1 MIDKNENNTQIES
14 KKNHQINNP
23 LLSNLSL
30 KRESL
35 MIQKGREFLRNK
47 KAISMRHIYKDNKKI
62 NININ
67 HNININTNLKNETNV
82 NDEQKNSDTKSKKK
96 MRSCIMGFEQ
106 DDSKANDKIYKNK
119 ASKDSINN
127 VSRDKDKNNLSRNK
141 DIETSFKMEKLL
153 ANQTNTET
161 KETRQEQFFEFYI
174 NNNNKNKIY
183 KLKDNTINTT
193 KYNIFTFIPKGLLYQ
208 FSRLSNVYFLFTA
221 IIQSIP
227 IISPLTSLSAIVP
240 LIFVLG
246 VSMIREAIEDL
257 VRNNYDN
264 LNNEEEVIVFRSNR
278 FMRSTSQTLKHGE
291 IILVYEN
298 HNIPADMI
306 LIDTGFGEGTCY
318 VETSSLDGEK
328 TLKLKVANKYTQGFI
343 SNELKINKGLEKFI
357 QTKSFYFSG
366 YIKINAPNANLNY
379 INGTFHPKFQKHNS
393 VVEQDIIIS
402 TNEFL
407 LKGSVLKNTNWIIG
421 VVVYTGMN
429 NKIILNSKKPRL
441 KMSKIEKKLNLYLTF
456 VFAFLMLC
464 CVECSFFHHF
474 HIKSNKKFYE
484 NFIFIENSGNTESF
498 IIFFTYF
505 LLLNTFIPISLI
517 VSTEI
522 IKMIQ
527 GVFVGWDVLLYSK
540 WRHCFCSAKSV
551 SIIEELGNVNFIFSD
566 KTGTLTKNQLQF
578 KYCIIDTKYYEYIKI
593 GGIRNSTKNFVI
605 RKSKRQNSMNTYEL
619 ITRQNELNRKKNS
632 FLSENNKL
640 ILKREDDSNFI
651 TNYQILRHNKSK
663 TNRINMSIT
672 YKESSNKNLNALYS
686 SKNLKNKS
694 FNSKSMNQSNN
705 NLSKM
710 SFSGYNIVNNTN
722 SRVSSSN
729 SNSNMNSNSRNNMSM
744 SSNSNNN
751 NIKNG
756 TIIRRDKNYTILE
769 SKNEENDASSYPN
782 GIIKIGEG
790 FFSNPENNFF
800 LKYNANPNIKNSN
813 INYVHEF
820 WTALALT
827 NECMV
832 KYDKDDIKYMGTSPD
847 DLELVKTAAS
857 QGYKL
862 IETSIDTKTLKIGE
876 KNYCFEILKV
886 LGFSSER
893 KRMSI
898 IVKDKNEIKL
908 YIKGADCEISKRL
921 SKKSLKNENYQI
933 ISNGLIDFSKRGLRT
948 LMVAYRKI
956 NDSDYTSWVN
966 KLHEDELNIE
976 NKQKLID
983 RLYDIIENN
992 LILIGGTVV
1001 EDKLQDN
1008 VPETIKELRAAG
1020 IKIWVLTGDKLDTA
1034 KNIGHS
1040 CNLLSEE
1047 QKLFTLK
1054 VMQSDERIV
1063 KEDAFCE
1070 MNAFF
1075 KEFQE
1080 FINGLVKKYNL
1091 DSKYINCG
1099 CNVNNTNSLN
1109 YNNVEIISDQ
1119 SKSQSDSV
1127 SKSSYSSLINF
1138 EIFKCLREKQI
1149 LEPFSII
1156 IEGPI
1161 LYGLFRD
1168 PDNTQNFLNIAYYSN
1183 TVICCRV
1190 SPSQKSQIIQ
1200 KMKLYN
1206 TNAVT
1211 LAIGDGGNDVSMIME
1226 ANIGVGIYGE
1236 EGMSAAQASDFAIG
1250 EFQLLKRLL
1259 FIHGRTNLYRISK
1272 MILYF
1277 FYKNFIFTMIQFYYS
1292 FNCLASGQT
1301 IVDDWYITCYNL
1313 IFTALPLCVRAITD
1327 SDINLNDRK
1336 IAKKNLALLYKENRD
1351 INKSFTFLRLVWNL
1365 LKGMFLSFIIYI
1377 FSQKDEIL
1385 VKGYNKN
1392 LWYLSLKSY
1401 ICIIIVVSLNILI
1414 NSHFISYLLP
1424 LSIGTTTFALFFI
1437 FLVLNHYGF
1446 LFSFNSKATIST
1458 SLSSP
1463 QIYLA
1468 IILITCFNFIF
1479 DYTSKL
1485 IRIYFHRSLSSKLI
1499 LNKQTKKRKKSCS
1512 SNGKLNLSRYNNKS
1526 RVIEITN
1533 YFENEKSNNSL
1544 IQKAY
1549 NSSNKLNLINQNKN
1563 FLNLNYIPKI
1573 AKYQEAASYK
1583 NEFYSLNILKNIS
1596 NKSINK
1602 EENNNNIENKEKKD
1616 KDNENKINEDK
1627 EKEDDDKE

>member
-1 MIDKNENNTQIES
+1 MIDINENNNKIES
-14 KKNHQINNP
+14 KANQLVTNS

-35 MIQKGREFLRNK
+35 MIQKGKEFLKSK
-47 KAISMRHIYKDNKKI
+47 KAVSMRHICKDNNKI

-67 HNININTNLKNETNV
+67 NNININTNLKKSLNSN
-82 NDEQKNSDTKSKKK
+82 QKNSDTKSKIK

-106 DDSKANDKIYKNK
+106 DNKKPNEKFFRTQLNKNK

-127 VSRDKDKNNLSRNK
+127 LSKEKDNKNNLSRSRE
-141 DIETSFKMEKLL
+141 IETSFKMEKLL
-153 ANQTNTET
+153 ANQTKTET
-161 KETRQEQFFEFYI
+161 RDTRQEQFFEFYI
-174 NNNNKNKIY
+174 NNNMKNKIY

-227 IISPLTSLSAIVP
+227 LISPLTSLTAIIP

-264 LNNEEEVIVFRSNR
+264 LNNEEEVIVFRNNR
-278 FMRSTSQTLKHGE
+278 FIKSTSKTLRHGE

-343 SNELKINKGLEKFI
+343 SNDIKNNKGIEKFI
-357 QTKSFYFSG
+357 LPKIYYFSG
-366 YIKINAPNANLNY
+366 FIRINAPNANLNY
-379 INGTFHPKFQKHNS
+379 INGTFHPKFRKYQNLI
-393 VVEQDIIIS
+393 EQDIIIS
-402 TNEFL
+402 TNEFI

-421 VVVYTGMN
+421 IVVYNGMF

-441 KMSKIEKKLNLYLTF
+441 KMSKIEKKLNLYLSF
-456 VFAFLMLC
+456 VFFFLMIC
-464 CVECSFFHHF
+464 CIECSFYHHF
-474 HIKSNKKFYE
+474 HYVSNKKFYD
-484 NFIFIENSGNTESF
+484 NFIFISNGSNTESF

-527 GVFVGWDVLLYSK
+527 GVFIGWDILLYSK

-578 KYCIIDTKYYEYIKI
+578 RYCIIDTKYYEYMKI

-619 ITRQNELNRKKNS
+619 ITRQNEFNRKKNS
-632 FLSENNKL
+632 FLSENNKIL
-640 ILKREDDSNFI
+640 IKRENDGNLIS
-651 TNYQILRHNKSK
+651 YQILRKNKSK
-663 TNRINMSIT
+663 TNKINMSIT
-672 YKESSNKNLNALYS
+672 YNGSSNKNLNAIVS
-686 SKNLKNKS
+686 NKNIKNKS
-694 FNSKSMNQSNN
+694 FYSRSINQSNN
-705 NLSKM
+705 NLSKV
-710 SFSGYNIVNNTN
+710 SFSANNINNNTN
-722 SRVSSSN
+722 SHRVSSSN
-729 SNSNMNSNSRNNMSM
+729 NTNSNMYTNSKNNQTI
-744 SSNSNNN
+744 SSNSSNNKVGVE
-751 NIKNG
+751 ILKKE
-756 TIIRRDKNYTILE
+756 KNYTILE
-769 SKNEENDASSYPN
+769 SKNEENEISSSPN
-782 GIIKIGEG
+782 KMIQIGEG
-790 FFSNPENNFF
+790 YFSNPDNNPF
-800 LKYNANPNIKNSN
+800 LKLKSNQNLNKNNNN
-813 INYVHEF
+813 INYIHEF

-862 IETSIDTKTLKIGE
+862 IETSIDTKTIKIGE
-876 KNYCFEILKV
+876 KNYCYEILKV

-921 SKKSLKNENYQI
+921 SKKSLKNENYQT
-933 ISNGLIDFSKRGLRT
+933 ISNGLIDFSKKGLRT

-956 NDSDYTSWVN
+956 NSNDYTSWVN

-976 NKQKLID
+976 NKQRLID

-1001 EDKLQDN
+1001 EDKLQEN
-1008 VPETIKELRAAG
+1008 VPDTIKELCAAG
-1020 IKIWVLTGDKLDTA
+1020 IKLWVLTGDKLDTA
-1034 KNIGHS
+1034 QNIGYS

-1054 VMQSDERIV
+1054 VIQNDESIIRDNPIG
-1063 KEDAFCE
+1063 E
-1070 MNAFF
+1070 MNVFF

-1091 DSKYINCG
+1091 DSKYLNY
-1099 CNVNNTNSLN
+1099 NNNFNNTSSLN
-1109 YNNVEIISDQ
+1109 YNNIEIISDQ
-1119 SKSQSDSV
+1119 SKSQSESM
-1127 SKSSYSSLINF
+1127 SKNSSNSSIINF
-1138 EIFKCLREKQI
+1138 EIFKCLKERQI

-1161 LYGLFRD
+1161 LYGLFKD
-1168 PDNTQNFLNIAYYSN
+1168 PENTQNFLNIAYYSN

-1190 SPSQKSQIIQ
+1190 SPSQKSQIVQ
-1200 KMKLYN
+1200 KMKLFSQK
-1206 TNAVT
+1206 AVT

-1226 ANIGVGIYGE
+1226 ANIGIGIYGE

-1277 FYKNFIFTMIQFYYS
+1277 FYKNFTFTMIQFYFS
-1292 FNCLASGQT
+1292 FVCLASGQT

-1313 IFTALPLCVRAITD
+1313 VFTALPLCIRAITD
-1327 SDINLNDRK
+1327 SDINFNDK
-1336 IAKKNLALLYKENRD
+1336 KNAKKNLALLYKENRD
-1351 INKSFTFLRLVWNL
+1351 KYKPFTFFRLLWNL
-1365 LKGMFLSFIIYI
+1365 IKGMILSFIIYL
-1377 FSQKDEIL
+1377 SNLPNEIL
-1385 VKGYNKN
+1385 TKGYNKN
-1392 LWYLSLKSY
+1392 LWYLSLKNY
-1401 ICIIIVVSLNILI
+1401 ICIIIIVSLNLLI

-1424 LSIGTTTFALFFI
+1424 LSIGITTFVLFFI

-1446 LFSFNSKATIST
+1446 FFNFNSKATIAN

-1463 QIYLA
+1463 QIYLT
-1468 IILITCFNFIF
+1468 IVLISSFNFIF
-1479 DYTSKL
+1479 DYTAKL
-1485 IRIYFHRSLSSKLI
+1485 VRLYFNNSLSSKLI
-1499 LNKQTKKRKKSCS
+1499 LNRETRKRKKSYS
-1512 SNGKLNLSRYNNKS
+1512 SNSKLNASKYSSRNK
-1526 RVIEITN
+1526 VIEITHN
-1533 YFENEKSNNSL
+1533 FDNEKSNNSL
-1544 IQKAY
+1544 IPTPY
-1549 NSSNKLNLINQNKN
+1549 NNNRLNLINPHKTNY
-1563 FLNLNYIPKI
+1563 LNLNYIPKI
-1573 AKYQEAASYK
+1573 TKFQEGAAYK
-1583 NEFYSLNILKNIS
+1583 NEFYSLKILKNIS
-1596 NKSINK
+1596 NKDIS
-1602 EENNNNIENKEKKD
+1602 
-1616 KDNENKINEDK
+1616 KDNPNIGK
-1627 EKEDDDKE
+1627 E